1 MSKNMVEKLRD
12 AAVDAIDAI
21 VAETD
26 DSAIRADMQ
35 RICDLCGDANEEDW
49 GKVVDEIHEIA
60 RNW

>member
-35 RICDLCGDANEEDW
+35 RICDLCDDANEEDW
-49 GKVVDEIHEIA
+49 GKVVDEIREIA
-60 RNW
+60 RQW